1 MDEATMKLFNSSNDN
16 VVLPSVNEKVVQQQ
30 EQLMSADI
38 QGAISGDTVKKLLL
52 PESSKIDPC
61 NFSFDFSEMQSVT
74 VFQREALKSLGSKK
88 ESKQNVSL
96 YLYRKDGLVKFGMGE
111 KYSLEREIPLL
122 RHFIFGD
129 EIRVYKNYVEGEPI
143 VEVTG
148 RDVTQMRLNL

>member
-1 MDEATMKLFNSSNDN
+1 
-16 VVLPSVNEKVVQQQ
+16 V
-30 EQLMSADI
+30 
-38 QGAISGDTVKKLLL
+38 
-52 PESSKIDPC
+52 
-61 NFSFDFSEMQSVT
+61 
-74 VFQREALKSLGSKK
+74 SKK

-129 EIRVYKNYVEGEPI
+129 EIRVYKNYIEGEPI

>member
-1 MDEATMKLFNSSNDN
+1 MKLFNSSNDK
-16 VVLPSVNEKVVQQQ
+16 VVLPSVNEKVAQQQ
-30 EQLMSADI
+30 EELMSADI

-52 PESSKIDPC
+52 PEASKIDPC
-61 NFSFDFSEMQSVT
+61 NFIFDFSDMKSVT
-74 VFQREALKSLGSKK
+74 VFQREALKSLVSKK

-122 RHFIFGD
+122 RHFICGD